1 MASVRIIAKKVKERQ
16 ETAAVEVRK
25 LTKVVNTIK
34 VVERLGVFL
43 RTCIITAQPE
53 LEEAGIT
60 LVVSCVSVIIQGQLV
75 IENPSHNDSVREGAW
90 KLRGV

>member
-1 MASVRIIAKKVKERQ
+1 MWWDDVVGRCGG
-16 ETAAVEVRK
+16 TMWWDDVEIGK
-25 LTKVVNTIK
+25 LTKAVNTVGVI
-34 VVERLGVFL
+34 ERSGVFL
-43 RTCIITAQPE
+43 RTRMQTAQPE